1 MQAAID
7 YIKEDENTVNSLKH
21 GAYSILLAILFAML
35 FKILWDPAYK
45 ETKKEYKNM
54 SIMAQVLNELTYK
67 SFGPATDSF
76 YGPWNIVKYLGEGTD
91 PPIYNVPTKFMGD
104 AFKTIFGNKT
114 FGQFVTGNFA
124 FARIMK
130 QTANVMAK

>member
-21 GAYSILLAILFAML
+21 AGYSTLLAILFMML
-35 FKILWDPAYK
+35 FKFLWDPAYK
-45 ETKKEYKNM
+45 ATKKEYKNM
-54 SIMAQVLNELTYK
+54 SVMAQVLNELIYK

-76 YGPWNIVKYLGEGTD
+76 YGPLNIIKYLGEGTD

-104 AFKTIFGNKT
+104 AFKTIFGDKT
-114 FGQFVTGNFA
+114 FA
-124 FARIMK
+124 
-130 QTANVMAK
+130 